1 MPPPRCIER
10 SGKLDPGY
18 IFETYVFEK
27 QKPRSVST
35 DLLVFGSRTTD
46 LAANK
51 SQQADPL
58 LAFCGILAGELNL
71 LNFTFIVTIIS
82 KH

>member
-1 MPPPRCIER
+1 MPSPRCIER
-10 SGKLDPGY
+10 SGKLDLGY
-18 IFETYVFEK
+18 IFATYFFEK
-27 QKPRSVST
+27 QNPRSVST
-35 DLLVFGSRTTD
+35 DLVVFGSRTTH

-71 LNFTFIVTIIS
+71 LNFTFSVTIIS
-82 KH
+82 KY